1 MQPGARRVDVFN
13 GDGDGLCALQQLRLA
28 ERAEGPHENTGSGD
42 SREGPEAGDSVL
54 ITGVKRDIRLLQ
66 RVPPA
71 PGTLVTVLDIS
82 FDANRADVLRLL
94 EAGCRVRYF
103 DHHHPG
109 EIPAHPRL
117 ETHID
122 TAPGLC
128 TSLLVDRYLDG
139 QYRPWAVAGAFAD
152 NLGAAARDAFRTTA
166 LSHSAAP
173 SIGNEGAMQEGA
185 MDEGGVQENIVQEDT
200 VQENTVQEDTVQE
213 DTIANLRELGEL
225 LNYNGYGER
234 EEDLYFHPADLFRA
248 LHPYRDPLRFHRE
261 APQVE
266 TLRRGL
272 ASDLG
277 RVGEV
282 TPAMDTEQGQVL
294 LLPAESWARRV
305 QGVWANRLAAGS
317 PSRAFAVGLPNHDG
331 SLRLSVR
338 APLER
343 PGGAGE
349 LCAGFP
355 GGGGRAGAGGINRL
369 PPEDLPRFLDAFR
382 KAFRKEGK
390 M

>member
-1 MQPGARRVDVFN
+1 MQPAVRRIDVFN

-28 ERAEGPHENTGSGD
+28 EESSSGD
-42 SREGPEAGDSVL
+42 AGEAGDSVL
-54 ITGVKRDIRLLQ
+54 VTGVKRDIRLLQ
-66 RVPPA
+66 QVPPA
-71 PGTLVTVLDIS
+71 AETLVTVLDIS

-109 EIPAHPRL
+109 EIPAHPLL
-117 ETHID
+117 EAHID
-122 TAPGLC
+122 TAPGVC

-139 QYRPWAVAGAFAD
+139 QYRPWAVAGAFGD
-152 NLGAAARDAFRTTA
+152 NLGEAAREAFRTADPIIGDEGAMDETA
-166 LSHSAAP
+166 MR
-173 SIGNEGAMQEGA
+173 EGAMQEST
-185 MDEGGVQENIVQEDT
+185 M
-200 VQENTVQEDTVQE
+200 
-213 DTIANLRELGEL
+213 ANLRELGEL

-248 LHPYRDPLRFHRE
+248 LHPYRDPLLFHRE

-277 RVGEV
+277 HVGEV
-282 TPAMDTEQGQVL
+282 TPAMEEAEGQVL

-305 QGVWANRLAAGS
+305 QGVWANRLASGS
-317 PSRAFAVGLPNHDG
+317 PDRAFAVGLPNRDG

-349 LCAGFP
+349 LCGGFP
-355 GGGGRAGAGGINRL
+355 SGGGRAGAGGINRL

-382 KAFRKEGK
+382 KAFRKEAMG
-390 M
+390 